1 MNETSSRSHAVFT
14 VIVRQSLAWFGAH
27 QILQLTQKRL
37 YEETKMTGEKVS
49 KISLVDLA
57 GSERQASTGA
67 SVGHACVVEVEL
79 MRMQGTRLR
88 EGANIN
94 RSLSTL
100 GKVIAALAQASTNEA
115 KKRKKDDFVP
125 YRDSVLTWLLKESLG
140 GNSKTAMIAA
150 IS

>member
-1 MNETSSRSHAVFT
+1 
-14 VIVRQSLAWFGAH
+14 
-27 QILQLTQKRL
+27 
-37 YEETKMTGEKVS
+37 MTGEKVS

-67 SVGHACVVEVEL
+67 TVSATSSHCSL
-79 MRMQGTRLR
+79 LWLRRIQGTRLR

-94 RSLSTL
+94 KSLTTL
-100 GKVIAALAQASTNEA
+100 GKVISALAQASNDPVKG
-115 KKRKKDDFVP
+115 KKKKDDFVP